1 MDKNHLVEEEGEGKS
16 LNFIEQIIEE
26 ELAAGK
32 NGGRVR
38 TRFPPEPN
46 GYLHIGHATSIC
58 LNFGI
63 AAKYNGK
70 CNLRFDDTNPSKE
83 DVEYIDSIQQDIR
96 WLGFQWEGEPHYASD
111 YFQQLYDWA
120 EKLIAEGKAY
130 VDDQP
135 AEVISAQRMTPTE
148 PGVNSPYRDRS
159 PEENLDLFRR
169 MKAGEFKNG
178 EKVLRA
184 KIDMA
189 SPNMLMRDPIMY
201 RIMHT
206 PHHRTGD
213 KWCIYPMYDF
223 THGQS
228 DYIEGITHSICTLEF
243 EVHRPLYNWFLDQL
257 IDTEYRPR
265 QIEFARRNLSYTV
278 MSKRRLLE
286 LVQKGIVA
294 GWDDPRMPTISGLR
308 RAGYTPEAI
317 RLFAEKVGVARR
329 EIVVDMALL
338 EFCAREHLNKV
349 APRVM
354 AVLNPV
360 KVVIDNYPEGQSE
373 LVEVENNPEDET
385 AGTRQIPF
393 SRELY
398 IERDDFMENAPKKF
412 FRMTPGN
419 EVRLKGAYI
428 VKCVGV
434 DKNTD
439 GDITLIHCVYDPETR
454 SGSGANANRK
464 VKGTL
469 HWVSAPDAIE
479 AEVRLYDRLFK
490 DPDPAGH
497 KDVDFK
503 EFLNYRI
510 SFVSIFLLKPSVC
523 LFITPRTRCI
533 VLIECWSSGHVEG
546 FPFCEIRTDEHSI
559 VFSTISKAIFID
571 RILWEEISIDY
582 RFPCKTI
589 PSSQCCWNLILLC
602 CLYKCFVRCSN
613 KFIIRYILKFFWIIY
628 PKVLHR

>member
-26 ELAAGK
+26 ELAEGK
-32 NGGRVR
+32 NGGRVH

-58 LNFGI
+58 LNFGL
-63 AAKYNGK
+63 ATEYQGK

-83 DVEYIDSIQQDIR
+83 DVEYIDSIQQDIQ
-96 WLGFQWEGEPHYASD
+96 WLGFQWEGEPHFASD

-120 EKLIAEGKAY
+120 EKLILEGKAY

-148 PGVNSPYRDRS
+148 PGVNSPYRDRT

-169 MKAGEFKNG
+169 MKSGEFQAG

-189 SPNMLMRDPIMY
+189 SSNMLMRDPIMY
-201 RIMHT
+201 RIMHVA
-206 PHHRTGD
+206 HHRTGD

-228 DYIEGITHSICTLEF
+228 DYLEGITHSICTLEF

-294 GWDDPRMPTISGLR
+294 GWDDPRMPTITGLR
-308 RAGYTPEAI
+308 RAGYTPESI
-317 RLFAEKVGVARR
+317 RNFAEKVGVARR

-338 EFCAREHLNKV
+338 EFCVREHLNKI

-354 AVLNPV
+354 AVLDPV
-360 KVVIDNYPEGQSE
+360 RVVIDNYPEGQTE
-373 LVEVENNPEDET
+373 TVEIENNPEDET
-385 AGTRQIPF
+385 AGTRMVPF

-398 IERDDFMENAPKKF
+398 IERDDFMEDAPKKF
-412 FRMTPGN
+412 FRMTLGN

-428 VKCVGV
+428 VKCESVEKDAEG
-434 DKNTD
+434 N
-439 GDITLIHCVYDPETR
+439 ITTIHCTYDADTR
-454 SGSGANANRK
+454 SGTGSASNRK

-497 KDVDFK
+497 KDIDFK
-503 EFLNYRI
+503 EFLNEN
-510 SFVSIFLLKPSVC
+510 SL
-523 LFITPRTRCI
+523 
-533 VLIECWSSGHVEG
+533 
-546 FPFCEIRTDEHSI
+546 
-559 VFSTISKAIFID
+559 
-571 RILWEEISIDY
+571 
-582 RFPCKTI
+582 
-589 PSSQCCWNLILLC
+589 
-602 CLYKCFVRCSN
+602 
-613 KFIIRYILKFFWIIY
+613 
-628 PKVLHR
+628 KVLTGCKLEPSLKEAKEGDRFQFQRLGYFCVDKDSKPGALVFNRTVGLKDTWAKQNN

>member
-1 MDKNHLVEEEGEGKS
+1 MDKNHLVEEEGEDKS

-26 ELAAGK
+26 ELAEGK
-32 NGGRVR
+32 NGGRVH

-58 LNFGI
+58 LNFGL
-63 AAKYNGK
+63 ATEYQGK

-83 DVEYIDSIQQDIR
+83 DVEYIDSIQQDIQ
-96 WLGFQWEGEPHYASD
+96 WLGFQWEGEPHFASD

-120 EKLIAEGKAY
+120 EKLILEGKAY

-148 PGVNSPYRDRS
+148 PGVNSPYRDRT

-169 MKAGEFKNG
+169 MKNGEFQAG

-189 SPNMLMRDPIMY
+189 SSNMLMRDPIMY
-201 RIMHT
+201 RIMHVA
-206 PHHRTGD
+206 HHRTGD

-228 DYIEGITHSICTLEF
+228 DYLEGITHSICTLEF

-294 GWDDPRMPTISGLR
+294 GWDDPRMPTITGLR
-308 RAGYTPEAI
+308 RAGYTPESI
-317 RLFAEKVGVARR
+317 RNFAEKVGIARR

-338 EFCAREHLNKV
+338 EFCVREHLNKV

-354 AVLNPV
+354 AVLDPV
-360 KVVIDNYPEGQSE
+360 RVVIDNYPEGQTE
-373 LVEVENNPEDET
+373 TVEIENNPEDET
-385 AGTRQIPF
+385 AGTRMVPF

-412 FRMTPGN
+412 FRMTLGN

-428 VKCVGV
+428 VKCESVEKDAEG
-434 DKNTD
+434 N
-439 GDITLIHCVYDPETR
+439 ITTIHCTYDADTR
-454 SGSGANANRK
+454 SGTGSASNRK

-503 EFLNYRI
+503 EFLNEN
-510 SFVSIFLLKPSVC
+510 SL
-523 LFITPRTRCI
+523 
-533 VLIECWSSGHVEG
+533 
-546 FPFCEIRTDEHSI
+546 
-559 VFSTISKAIFID
+559 
-571 RILWEEISIDY
+571 
-582 RFPCKTI
+582 
-589 PSSQCCWNLILLC
+589 
-602 CLYKCFVRCSN
+602 
-613 KFIIRYILKFFWIIY
+613 
-628 PKVLHR
+628 KVLTGCKLEPSLKEAKEGDRFQFQRLGYFCVDKDSKPGALVFNRTVGLKDTWAKQNN